1 MHATVDTDIV
11 GELRQLRALHQQTI
25 AGLRGQ
31 DVLLHMRDLSLPTE
45 GMGLLD
51 QVEEEMGTLERLLQS
66 DYSELAQLRVLIET
80 SALINTSFEIDDIL
94 SQSMEV
100 IVQLTGAER
109 GYILLRDPNTGKV
122 EVRIA
127 RESTRSA
134 TDDISTTV
142 IEHVL
147 STGKPMVTDNA
158 SSDPRMMG
166 SETIA
171 KFTLRSIICVPLV
184 TKETLIGAIYVDNR
198 LKEGVFTEKEMNL
211 MQAFANQTAVA
222 LENARLF
229 ADVQRTLA
237 EITATKELLE
247 NVFASIIS
255 GVITTSAEATV
266 TTFNRAAAHIL
277 VTAPESAIGQPVQ
290 QLYPYIGDLSQ
301 PFHNVLTGS
310 QPLKLETQSSIP
322 ERGDVT
328 LSLKISPLRSVSQ
341 SIQGVAMV
349 MDDLT
354 AERER
359 EKTLEMLRRYLP
371 PGMIENIEQIARL
384 DLGGERREITTMF
397 IFACP
402 YELGETAHPAALME
416 VLNQYLDVTT
426 HVIHSGRGIIDKYM
440 GNEVMV
446 LVNSQLNPAED
457 HAIRAVDMALDLRD
471 AYVELYDRLG
481 INHNQHQYRIG
492 IHTGVA
498 TLGNV
503 GSINRRSFT
512 AIGDCVNLA
521 KRLQENAKPG
531 QIILSEDS
539 LNHILRR
546 ASRQHLTD
554 VRFDEHDAIQVKG
567 RRQMTR
573 IYEVFRQG
581 G

>member
-1 MHATVDTDIV
+1 MQIAADTDIV

-31 DVLLHMRDLSLPTE
+31 ETLLHLRDLSLPAE
-45 GMGLLD
+45 GMRLLD
-51 QVEEEMGTLERLLQS
+51 QVEDHMGALEHLLQS
-66 DYSELAQLRVLIET
+66 DYTELAQLRVLIET
-80 SALINTSFEIDDIL
+80 SALINTSFDLDDIL
-94 SQSMEV
+94 TQAMEV

-109 GYILLRDPNTGKV
+109 GYILLRDLVTGRV

-134 TDDISTTV
+134 GDDISTTV
-142 IEHVL
+142 IDHVL

-158 SSDPRMMG
+158 SSDPRMLG

-171 KFTLRSIICVPLV
+171 KFTLRSIICVPLI

-222 LENARLF
+222 IENARLF
-229 ADVQRTLA
+229 ADVQATLT

-247 NVFASIIS
+247 NIFASIIS

-266 TTFNRAAAHIL
+266 TTFNRAAAEIL
-277 VTAPESAIGQPVQ
+277 ATPPESAVGKPVQ

-301 PFHNVLTGS
+301 QFRGVLTGN
-310 QPLKLETQSSIP
+310 QPVKLETQTAIP
-322 ERGDVT
+322 QRGDVT
-328 LSLKISPLRSVSQ
+328 LSLKISPLRSAAQ

-354 AERER
+354 EERER

-371 PGMIENIEQIARL
+371 PGMIENIEQISRL
-384 DLGGERREITTMF
+384 DLGGERREITSMF
-397 IFACP
+397 VFACP
-402 YELGETAHPAALME
+402 YEMGETDRPEALMA

-426 HVIHSGRGIIDKYM
+426 RVVHNGRGIIDKYM

-457 HAIRAVDMALDLRD
+457 HALRAVNMALDLRD
-471 AYVELYDRLG
+471 AFLDLYDRLG
-481 INHNQHQYRIG
+481 VGRENHQYRIG

-503 GSINRRSFT
+503 GSVNRRSFT
-512 AIGDCVNLA
+512 AIGDAINLS

-531 QIILSEDS
+531 QIIISEDT
-539 LNHILRR
+539 LNHVLRR
-546 ASRQHLTD
+546 SSRQQLTGI
-554 VRFDEHDAIQVKG
+554 RFDERDPLQVKG